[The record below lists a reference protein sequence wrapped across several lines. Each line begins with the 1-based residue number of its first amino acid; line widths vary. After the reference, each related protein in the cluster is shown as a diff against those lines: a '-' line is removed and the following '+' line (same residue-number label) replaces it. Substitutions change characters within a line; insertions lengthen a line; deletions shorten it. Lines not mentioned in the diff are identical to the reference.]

1 MLILNSLNLVNDKI
15 ILCKVTS
22 RGRPDELIKCIK
34 SYLDLAHNPT
44 ALKWLF
50 SFDVDDEKYA
60 SLSFTDSI
68 AHLIPGCTICFGK
81 SNSKI
86 DAINRDVEHFTKMND
101 WHILVNISD
110 DQLAEVQDW
119 DKDVRET
126 MPNHLDAS
134 LWYYDGRQQKL
145 NTMEIVGRKYYE
157 RFGYIYYPE
166 YKSFFCDNE
175 AHEVAERDWKLI
187 KTGRCIVKHYHI
199 GWTKDTHMKHD
210 ETYKRAEANWG
221 HDEALYKQRKANGFP
236 CKA

>member
-1 MLILNSLNLVNDKI
+1 MYVQLVKDKI

-22 RGRPDELIKCIK
+22 RGRPNELIKCIK

-68 AHLIPGCTICFGK
+68 AHLIPGCSIAFGK

-86 DAINRDVEHFTKMND
+86 HAINRDMEHFDKMND

-110 DQLAEVQDW
+110 DQLAEVEGW
-119 DKDVRET
+119 DKDIRET
-126 MPNHLDAS
+126 MPNDLDAS
-134 LWYYDGRQQKL
+134 LWYFDGRQERL

-157 RFGYIYYPE
+157 RFNYIYYPE

-175 AHEVAERDWKLI
+175 AHEVAESLGKLI
-187 KTGRCIVKHYHI
+187 KTGRCIIKHYHYN
-199 GWTKDTHMKHD
+199 WTNATHMKRDDTYIKAEKHWSHD
-210 ETYKRAEANWG
+210 ET
-221 HDEALYKQRKANGFP
+221 LYKQRKK
-236 CKA
+236 CRE